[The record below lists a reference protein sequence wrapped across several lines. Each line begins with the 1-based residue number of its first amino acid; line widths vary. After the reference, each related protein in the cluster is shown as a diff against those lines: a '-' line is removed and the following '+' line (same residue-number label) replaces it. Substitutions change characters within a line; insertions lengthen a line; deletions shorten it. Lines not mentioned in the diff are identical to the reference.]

1 METAEDMTPGWI
13 LDMYMIRLKYDA
25 KLAGANLARKMAGG

>member
-1 METAEDMTPGWI
+1 METAADMTPGWI

-25 KLAGANLARKMAGG
+25 KLAGVTLTRKMAGG